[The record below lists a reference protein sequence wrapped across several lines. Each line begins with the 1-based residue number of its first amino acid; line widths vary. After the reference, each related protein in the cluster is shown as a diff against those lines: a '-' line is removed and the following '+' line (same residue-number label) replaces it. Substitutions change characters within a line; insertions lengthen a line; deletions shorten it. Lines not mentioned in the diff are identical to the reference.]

1 MKKFLYYLTPFIV
14 IPFVT
19 LIVDFLDEVG
29 LINMTPLPFVII
41 LALIGIVIGNLSS
54 SSKKF
59 DYIIALLV
67 PIAFF
72 ALMFVLGLFETNCDN
87 EPLFSVRIAFETAIQ
102 SWAIV
107 NYIVMAVATFFAS
120 YKSLRISEILKNN
133 QQDV

>member
-29 LINMTPLPFVII
+29 LINMTPLLFVII

-72 ALMFVLGLFETNCDN
+72 ALMFVLGLFETSCDN
-87 EPLFSVRIAFETAIQ
+87 EPLFSVRTAFETAIQ

-107 NYIVMAVATFFAS
+107 NYIVMAVATLFAS
-120 YKSLRISEILKNN
+120 YKSLRISEFLKNN
-133 QQDV
+133 RQDV

>member
-1 MKKFLYYLTPFIV
+1 MKKILYYLTPFIV
-14 IPFVT
+14 IPLVT

-29 LINMTPLPFVII
+29 LINMTPLSFVII

-54 SSKKF
+54 ASKKF

-72 ALMFVLGLFETNCDN
+72 VLMFVLGLFETACDD
-87 EPLFSVRIAFETAIQ
+87 EPLLSVRIAFETAIQ
-102 SWAIV
+102 PWAIV
-107 NYIVMAVATFFAS
+107 NYIIMAVATFFAS

-133 QQDV
+133 QHNV